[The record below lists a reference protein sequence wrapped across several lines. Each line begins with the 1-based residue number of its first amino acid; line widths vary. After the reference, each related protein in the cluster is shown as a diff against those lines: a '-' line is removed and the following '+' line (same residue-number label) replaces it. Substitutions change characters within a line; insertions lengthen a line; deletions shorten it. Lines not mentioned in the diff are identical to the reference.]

1 MAKDGKKH
9 SFEHYRI
16 YVSTREK
23 NKEGKWL
30 IWQYWRQ
37 QWLLI
42 PIDFSEAFIHLS
54 IKHIFIDILLWV
66 SYYPTMS

>member
-30 IWQYWRQ
+30 I
-37 QWLLI
+37 
-42 PIDFSEAFIHLS
+42 
-54 IKHIFIDILLWV
+54 
-66 SYYPTMS
+66 